1 MSVCNRTRRTL
12 LGETLLTLNSN
23 FRETL
28 NHLNS
33 AGIPPGC
40 VLWISTC
47 RGIFTVGNRRAV
59 DIAFLDK
66 EGRVVKTLRNFP
78 PNNFADSVPS
88 AVSALEMPG
97 NTLSRSKTVLGDLLE
112 FELD

>member
-1 MSVCNRTRRTL
+1 MSVRNRTRRTI

-28 NHLNS
+28 NYLNS
-33 AGIPPGC
+33 AGIPRGC
-40 VLWISTC
+40 VLWITPC
-47 RGIFTVGNRRAV
+47 RGIFTVGNNRVV

-78 PNNFADSVPS
+78 PNNFADSVPE
-88 AVSALEMPG
+88 AVSAIELPS
-97 NTLSRSKTVLGDLLE
+97 NTLTESKTVLGDLLE
-112 FELD
+112 FDLS